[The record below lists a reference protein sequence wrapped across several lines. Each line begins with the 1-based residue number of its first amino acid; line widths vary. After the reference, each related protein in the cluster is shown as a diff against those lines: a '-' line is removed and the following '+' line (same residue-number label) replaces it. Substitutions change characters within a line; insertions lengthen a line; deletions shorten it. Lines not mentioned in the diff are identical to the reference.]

1 MDEPMIGPLYKPND
15 ERVET
20 DLPPLVYDTWSS
32 TVAPD
37 SGSEEDTDLEEQSE
51 EEEDESEDGMQLWL
65 STIEL
70 VGVLLNERPVAANAR
85 NMKRTVLDIQFESGK
100 SVFVR
105 ALQDADQA
113 GETVQAWKLAKL
125 SAELEILRWLEAN
138 ASNLP
143 VPRVLGFDDVNSLLV
158 TTVMPGMDVFHS
170 YPYLSPAAKEAS
182 VVSWAR
188 VAVSMFRIATP
199 QRFGMVESPLYLDR
213 SPGQTFTTE
222 NATDI
227 LSSFQ
232 GAISARRAHSFT
244 VNNAE
249 AHGTLCS
256 NLDRLLE
263 GLKPFIAQAQD
274 NPTMSRFVLNHTD
287 LHMYNIMLDQTSGE
301 VVGIVDWEYY
311 ACMPACMSTGY
322 PSWINASTLSDADDP
337 DPKFLSFFFEPRAE
351 CNRLRELY
359 KKVVQELDEDYYHCL
374 LHGATLR
381 NALSW
386 IEDSDEDD
394 PDGDDM
400 AEWVEE
406 TLFSSVSVKL

>member
-20 DLPPLVYDTWSS
+20 DLPPLAYDTWSF
-32 TVAPD
+32 TAAPD
-37 SGSEEDTDLEEQSE
+37 SGSEEDSDSELKSEE
-51 EEEDESEDGMQLWL
+51 EEEDESEDGVQLWL

-85 NMKRTVLDIQFESGK
+85 NMKKTVLDIRFENGK
-100 SVFVR
+100 SVIVR
-105 ALQDADQA
+105 ALGGAHED
-113 GETVQAWKLAKL
+113 TVQAWKVAKL

-170 YPYLSPAAKEAS
+170 YPYLSPAAKEQS

-188 VAVSMFRIATP
+188 VAVSMFRIPTP
-199 QRFGMVESPLYLDR
+199 QRFGMVETPLYLDR
-213 SPGQTFTTE
+213 SPGQTFATE

-232 GAISARRAHSFT
+232 GAISARRAHSLT

-274 NPTMSRFVLNHTD
+274 NPSMSRFVLNHTD
-287 LHMYNIMLDQTSGE
+287 LNTYNIMLDQTSGE

-322 PSWINASTLSDADDP
+322 PSWINASTLDSDDP
-337 DPKFLSFFFEPRAE
+337 DPKFLYFFFEPRAE

-386 IEDSDEDD
+386 IEDSDGDD

-400 AEWVEE
+400 AEWVED
-406 TLFSSVSVKL
+406 TLFSSVPVKL